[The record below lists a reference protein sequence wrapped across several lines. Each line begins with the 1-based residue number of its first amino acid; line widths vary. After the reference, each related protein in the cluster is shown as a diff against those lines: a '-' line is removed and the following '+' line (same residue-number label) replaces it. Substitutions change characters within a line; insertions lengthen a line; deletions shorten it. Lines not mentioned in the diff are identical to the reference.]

1 MKKTSLTN
9 IRWLFLSLLLATGV
23 GSAWA
28 DTVTL
33 SYSSTTTTNMTG
45 NNDAATVGLS
55 ATDWSVV
62 GAKGSSSNNVG
73 LNKDGTIRL
82 YYNASGSN
90 TLTVSALNSN
100 YTISTISIVFKES
113 NANGTVSVGG
123 NTVSATSTST
133 TNSKTTNVYAINGK
147 SFVIGNGNTSNTQ
160 VHIYSI
166 AITYTSDG
174 SGTQTATVTFADQ
187 SKTLAVGDTYTNTAT
202 KTPSGLSVT
211 YGSSDTS
218 VATVTNAGLVTAVAA
233 GTATI
238 TASWAQ
244 QTVGGTTYSA
254 GSATYSV
261 TVEAAS
267 SGDGTTETCMFSSKS
282 WAATPSDW
290 TSGQDGASFQQGR
303 GVQVTAAYN
312 GANATSPSSYTNINQ
327 IVVTYSTNANTGAGN
342 VEIQVG
348 SNAST
353 SQTVTKTGGTS
364 DRTLTYT
371 YSTAQSGNVK
381 ITVNCTTNSI
391 YIKSVAITYGG
402 GGSTPTLTETEVTF
416 PESSYSVSYPG
427 NFTAPTATVS
437 AEGSAISGAT
447 VTYSSSNTNV
457 ATVNQSTGA
466 VTLVGG
472 FGTTTIT
479 ATYAGDTTY
488 EGSTGSYTLTVTDG
502 RTASTTFFPSSSY
515 NAILGESFSSP
526 TATVSAGG
534 TTVSGASLSY
544 ISSNQAVA
552 TVVESTG
559 VVSIVGLGTATITA
573 TFAGDTNYKG
583 SSGQYTL
590 NVTDSGGVGGEDVTI
605 WSEDFSSFSTGNAPT
620 SGTNATYIC
629 NNGGSDTKIYNEN
642 YAGGTAPE
650 LLVGKSGG
658 YFLVTITSLK
668 QCTGTLTL
676 TFKSNKALTPT
687 SNTSGVTITQSG
699 SVSGTTY
706 TYSISGASDGFTIKI
721 PAGSANARVDDFVLT
736 GTRRSD
742 VTEVDE
748 PTLSAEF
755 TFWAATTGQPTG
767 QFTIAPVTTGSTVRY
782 TTDGSTPTTS
792 NGNIIT
798 QSTEVDIHATTT
810 VKAIAYVGNVTSG
823 VVTKTYTEGPTVN
836 DIASFKALDEGT
848 EARLYLDPANDARVL
863 HASGSEIY
871 VRDNTGAICLYL
883 NTSLQNPVPQHDYHV
898 AGWIIGKYQPY
909 NGLPEMVATSNTTTD
924 YLAFAAPVTE
934 AATEPVAIS
943 ANDFDNY
950 KADWV
955 TITDLRAEGNGDNI
969 NVSDDDANTLKVY
982 NKYNLNNDNYYQ
994 DPYNGALVDLTGLAV
1009 PYNSTKEI
1017 VPIYYNNA
1025 RPIIYVIDENKE
1037 FRSPS
1042 DNIQNATVRLV
1053 RTLSNTNW
1061 NTFVIPMYMENFEGT
1076 IRRYDRAEG
1085 TTMMFVEEY
1094 GGIEAGMPYLVKP
1107 INRIENPVYSNVT
1120 LCSQPVKNIEADGY
1134 HFVGIYSPENIY
1146 EESKVNRFLKSD
1158 GYLYYPTDEDAG
1170 RLKGLRAYFVVPD
1183 GTGNVKVNPDG
1194 TATII
1199 DEVQSTMYEEQ
1210 GAIYDVSGRAVGND
1224 LHSLPRGIYIVNG
1237 KKIVVR

>member
-1 MKKTSLTN
+1 
-9 IRWLFLSLLLATGV
+9 
-23 GSAWA
+23 
-28 DTVTL
+28 
-33 SYSSTTTTNMTG
+33 MTG

-100 YTISTISIVFKES
+100 YTISTISIVFKS
-113 NANGTVSVGG
+113 TNANGTVSVGG
-123 NTVSATSTST
+123 NTVSATSSST
-133 TNSKTTNVYAINGK
+133 ANSKTTNVYSINGT
-147 SFVIGNGNTSNTQ
+147 SFVIGNGNTSNVQ

-166 AITYTSDG
+166 GITYTTGG
-174 SGTQTATVTFADQ
+174 SSTQTATVTFADQ
-187 SKTLAVGDTYTNTAT
+187 SKTLTVGDTYTNTAT

-211 YGSSDTS
+211 YGSSNTG
-218 VATVTNAGLVTAVAA
+218 VATVTNEGLVTAVAT
-233 GTATI
+233 GSATI

-244 QTVGGTTYSA
+244 QTISGTTYAA

-267 SGDGTTETCMFSSKS
+267 SGDETTETCMFSSKS
-282 WAATPSDW
+282 WAATPSNW
-290 TSGQDGASFQQGR
+290 TSGQDGASFQTGR
-303 GVQVTAAYN
+303 GVQVTATAT
-312 GANATSPSSYTNINQ
+312 GANATSPSSYTNITK
-327 IVVTYSTNANTGAGN
+327 IVVTYSTNANNGAGN
-342 VEIQVG
+342 VVIQVG
-348 SNAST
+348 NNPST
-353 SQTVTKTGGTS
+353 SQTVTKTGGTA

-391 YIKSVAITYGG
+391 YIKSIAITYDEG
-402 GGSTPTLTETEVTF
+402 TPKTETEVTF

-427 NFTAPTATVS
+427 TFTAPTATVKETDS
-437 AEGSAISGAT
+437 GTAISSAT
-447 VTYSSSNTNV
+447 VPYTSSNTSV
-457 ATVNQSTGA
+457 ATVNSSTGA
-466 VTLVGG
+466 VTLAGG
-472 FGTTTIT
+472 FGNTTIT
-479 ATYAGDTTY
+479 ATYAGNDTY
-488 EGSTGSYTLTVTDG
+488 NGSTGSYTLTVNDG
-502 RTASTTFFPSSSY
+502 RTATTTSFPSNSY
-515 NAILGESFSSP
+515 EAVLGESFTSP
-526 TATVSAGG
+526 TATVSPSAATGSV
-534 TTVSGASLSY
+534 TY
-544 ISSNQAVA
+544 SSNNTAVA
-552 TVVESTG
+552 TVDINTG
-559 VVSIVGLGTATITA
+559 EVSLEGVGTAIITA
-573 TFAGDTNYKG
+573 TYPGDTNYKNSSASYTLTVSNSGGG
-583 SSGQYTL
+583 SSYTWEL
-590 NVTDSGGVGGEDVTI
+590 SAESYSSASTDQVVWTCTFASMTYEKASG
-605 WSEDFSSFSTGNAPT
+605 SSTGANNYIPPTRTSTRFYTGGTLTIAPA
-620 SGTNATYIC
+620 SGYKIKSIVFTATTEGYANTFTGSTWTNAT
-629 NNGGSDTKIYNEN
+629 
-642 YAGGTAPE
+642 A
-650 LLVGKSGG
+650 
-658 YFLVTITSLK
+658 
-668 QCTGTLTL
+668 
-676 TFKSNKALTPT
+676 
-687 SNTSGVTITQSG
+687 
-699 SVSGTTY
+699 SVSGTTV
-706 TYSISGASDGFTIKI
+706 TVTPTSGLSSVIATVGGTCGFT
-721 PAGSANARVDDFVLT
+721 GVTVYYELT
-736 GTRRSD
+736 SSTAPD
-742 VTEVDE
+742 A
-748 PTLSAEF
+748 PTLTASC
-755 TFWAATTGQPTG
+755 TFWPQTTETPSITA
-767 QFTIAPVTTGSTVRY
+767 TIAPTTTGSYVRY
-782 TTDGSTPTTS
+782 TTDGTDPTTTS
-792 NGNIIT
+792 GTLVTTSQNLTIT
-798 QSTEVDIHATTT
+798 ATTT
-810 VKAIAYVGNVTSG
+810 LKAIAYVGTITSG
-823 VVTKTYTEGPTVN
+823 IASATYTLGQTVN
-836 DIASFKALDEGT
+836 SIAAFKALATGT

-982 NKYNLNNDNYYQ
+982 NKYNLNNNSYYQ
-994 DPYNGALVDLTGLAV
+994 DPYDGALVDLTGLAV

-1025 RPIIYVIDENKE
+1025 RPIIYVIDENKD
-1037 FRSPS
+1037 FKSPS
-1042 DNIQNATVRLV
+1042 VDIQNATVRLV

-1085 TTMMFVEEY
+1085 TTMMFEDEG
-1094 GGIEAGMPYLVKP
+1094 GGIQAGMPYLVKP

-1120 LCSQPVKNIEADGY
+1120 LCAQYARNIEADGY